1 MKANTLLLTAFL
13 LTNTAF
19 TSTINLNQQSKSE
32 VTPSKKASELMSI
45 NSQHPLVNKTAKTEE
60 QSIDTWMPDK
70 NLQNVVARNLRISV
84 TEITPESMKKIVF
97 LTAEG
102 EGITD
107 LTGFEYAIN
116 AYSISFKY
124 NSIENL
130 EPLMDLQAL
139 QVLLLTANKITDVS
153 PLANLRDLKFLDVN
167 SNLISQFPT
176 DVVFQVLYG
185 LTISGNQITEWK
197 LNPLN
202 FKRK

>member
-32 VTPSKKASELMSI
+32 VTPSDKTSELMSI
-45 NSQHPLVNKTAKTEE
+45 NSQHPLVNKTAKTKE

-70 NLQNVVARNLRISV
+70 NLQDFVSQYLRIPV

-97 LTAEG
+97 LNADG

-116 AYSISFKY
+116 AYSISFRN

-139 QVLLLTANKITDVS
+139 QVIFLGANKITDVS